1 MIYVEFLECVA
12 RIADAM
18 FVETEFEEQRLSW
31 KLEHFLDQLF

>member
-1 MIYVEFLECVA
+1 MVYVEFLECVA